1 MNPEEGLHILL
12 VDDEEDVLSVTASCL
27 EQRGFIVTSKSDG
40 LSALKTFAENPDG
53 FDICVL
59 DEVMPGLS
67 GGELAAM
74 LRRLRP
80 DLPVLLYSG
89 YIDAATTRRMRADKI
104 RVFFK
109 PLSGQELE
117 SAIRKTVKGGL
128 RKPGSYKGSSASP
141 SLG

>member
-1 MNPEEGLHILL
+1 MSPEKGLHILL
-12 VDDEEDVLSVTASCL
+12 VDDEEAVLSVTASCL
-27 EQRGFIVTSKSDG
+27 EQRGFVVTSKSDG
-40 LSALKTFAENPDG
+40 LSALKTFTENPDG
-53 FDICVL
+53 FDVCVL

-67 GGELAAM
+67 GCELAAM

-80 DLPVLLYSG
+80 DLPVLLYPG

-117 SAIRKTVKGGL
+117 LAIRKTVKRP
-128 RKPGSYKGSSASP
+128 RKSRDPEKGARRSP
-141 SLG
+141 PLG